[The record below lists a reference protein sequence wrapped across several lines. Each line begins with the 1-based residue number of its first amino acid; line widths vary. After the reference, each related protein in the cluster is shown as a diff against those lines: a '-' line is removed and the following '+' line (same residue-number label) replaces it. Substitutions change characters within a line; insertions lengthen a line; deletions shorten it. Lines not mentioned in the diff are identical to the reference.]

1 MGKSP
6 REQSEPGAS
15 QGVLAQGWDMDR
27 CSHLP
32 GAALKSIP
40 LLKPL
45 LFEFLGSVP
54 RVPSATQFEVGT
66 RSSVVLGSP
75 TQAGAL
81 QQLLSIPPLQ
91 RSSHRLLLK
100 AEIEWGSSGF
110 YPVGSQ
116 TLPRV
121 VTEPAAL
128 PASPRYR
135 TFSSVLPD
143 PLSPAGAAR
152 LVHGVSDDVISWG
165 YIFQLCLL
173 TGKSIFTGIA
183 HVSTRGWG
191 RYSLL
196 TSLSA
201 FKADKQD

>member
-1 MGKSP
+1 MYPLP
-6 REQSEPGAS
+6 RSSRWAPGAR
-15 QGVLAQGWDMDR
+15 WYW
-27 CSHLP
+27 
-32 GAALKSIP
+32 GA
-40 LLKPL
+40 
-45 LFEFLGSVP
+45 
-54 RVPSATQFEVGT
+54 
-66 RSSVVLGSP
+66 GSP

-100 AEIEWGSSGF
+100 AEMEWGSSGF

-152 LVHGVSDDVISWG
+152 LVHSVSDDVISWG